1 MQRHAPTPP
10 RALHLPDLP
19 EVSVQL
25 AGLAADPAGP
35 LRPRA
40 SPGYRLRQA
49 LASYLPLLLMGLLAV
64 STGWLVKNTPQA
76 PAAAADGPAR
86 QDPDYTMTGF
96 AITRFAPDG
105 REQLRI
111 SGEVLRHYP
120 LTDQL
125 EIEGVR
131 IRAYAPDGR
140 ITDASARRALSNAD
154 GSEVQLLGSARVV
167 SQLGGT
173 GATGGAA
180 GADALEVQGEFLHA
194 FLRFERLR
202 SHLPVQVR
210 RAGSDTRAGGLD
222 YDHLARQ
229 LRLLGPVR
237 MTLRPGLGTVLSG
250 PAPGSVAAGTPVAAG
265 SGVTAAIITPPI
277 TSPITSTA
285 SPP

>member
-1 MQRHAPTPP
+1 MQLGGSGPGAGVDGIALGPPAPGAAGDPSGLP
-10 RALHLPDLP
+10 RQRA
-19 EVSVQL
+19 
-25 AGLAADPAGP
+25 
-35 LRPRA
+35 PR
-40 SPGYRLRQA
+40 GYRLRQA

-76 PAAAADGPAR
+76 PAAVADGPPR

-111 SGEVLRHYP
+111 SGDVLRHYP

-154 GSEVQLLGSARVV
+154 GSEVQLLGGARVV

-173 GATGGAA
+173 SGGASGGTSGGTSGAATG
-180 GADALEVQGEFLHA
+180 ADTLEVQGEFLHA

-229 LRLLGPVR
+229 LQLLGPVR
-237 MTLRPGLGTVLSG
+237 MTLRPGSG
-250 PAPGSVAAGTPVAAG
+250 PALVGPAALAAQAAPAVATA
-265 SGVTAAIITPPI
+265 VTATPTTPP
-277 TSPITSTA
+277 
-285 SPP
+285 

>member
-1 MQRHAPTPP
+1 
-10 RALHLPDLP
+10 
-19 EVSVQL
+19 
-25 AGLAADPAGP
+25 
-35 LRPRA
+35 
-40 SPGYRLRQA
+40 
-49 LASYLPLLLMGLLAV
+49 MGLLAV
-64 STGWLVKNTPQA
+64 STGWLVKNTPQV
-76 PAAAADGPAR
+76 PAAAVDGPPR

-96 AITRFAPDG
+96 AITRYAPDG

-111 SGEVLRHYP
+111 TGDVLRHYP

-154 GSEVQLLGSARVV
+154 GSEVQLLGGARVV
-167 SQLGGT
+167 SQLGG
-173 GATGGAA
+173 AMGGAA
-180 GADALEVQGEFLHA
+180 GGIAGSAAGADTLEVQGEFLHA

-229 LRLLGPVR
+229 LQLLGPVR
-237 MTLRPGLGTVLSG
+237 MTLRPGPRPV
-250 PAPGSVAAGTPVAAG
+250 VAGGTPPPPPPPAAA
-265 SGVTAAIITPPI
+265 TTTPP
-277 TSPITSTA
+277 
-285 SPP
+285 